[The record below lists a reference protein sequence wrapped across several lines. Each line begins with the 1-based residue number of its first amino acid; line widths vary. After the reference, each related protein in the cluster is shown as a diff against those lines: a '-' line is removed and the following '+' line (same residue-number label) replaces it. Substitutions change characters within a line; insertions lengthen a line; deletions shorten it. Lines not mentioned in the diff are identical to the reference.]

1 MSGIIKSQA
10 IELASNAVPLP
21 SRAQQEAKI
30 RGYFDASLS
39 ENTRKNYLSILHR
52 YVNAGYRLP
61 SSLDE
66 VLVYLSTAAD
76 TCRPSALSVHRAA
89 ISQWHQFNEFPDP
102 TKTKQVDMLM
112 KGIRKKHRQ
121 PPKRA
126 YALSIDEVANIL
138 SCLTVEPTAIQAV
151 RDAALVAIGYFAC
164 LRASELVGLHVD
176 DLNFSKDGV
185 VLSIRA
191 SKTDQDGQGLLRGV
205 PRTNGSL
212 CPVSLLQRWL
222 SASRIEQ
229 GPVFRSLN
237 RWHQLSAKAL
247 STNSVSQV
255 VQRCAKQAG
264 VREWESVSSHSLRR
278 GFATSAS
285 RIGADFGAIK
295 RQGGWQKDDTVR
307 VYIEEGEILQDNA
320 ALPLLDALSEFSHP
334 RQKLDDSK

>member
-1 MSGIIKSQA
+1 MSRIIKSQA
-10 IELASNAVPLP
+10 IELASYAALLP

-112 KGIRKKHRQ
+112 KGIRKKHRV

-126 YALSIDEVANIL
+126 YPLSIDDMSDML
-138 SCLTVEPTAIQAV
+138 SALLAGPECVKAL
-151 RDAALVAIGYFAC
+151 RDAALVSIGYFAC
-164 LRASELVGLHVD
+164 LRVSELVGLHVE
-176 DLNFSKDGV
+176 DLSFSNDGV
-185 VLSIRA
+185 VLSIRV
-191 SKTDQDGQGLLRGV
+191 SKTDQDGQGFFRGV
-205 PRTNGSL
+205 PRAKGAV
-212 CPVSLLQRWL
+212 CPVSILERWL
-222 SASRIEQ
+222 RVSGLVQ

-237 RWHQLSAKAL
+237 RWHHLSLKSI
-247 STNSVSQV
+247 STNSASQV
-255 VQRCAKQAG
+255 VQRCAKEAG
-264 VREWESVSSHSLRR
+264 VAEWSSVSSHSLRR

-285 RIGADFGAIK
+285 RLGAEFGSIK
-295 RQGGWQKDDTVR
+295 RQGAWQKDDTVR
-307 VYIEEGEILQDNA
+307 IYIEEGEILQNNA
-320 ALPLLDALSEFSHP
+320 ALPLLDALSKKHNTD
-334 RQKLDDSK
+334 QKLDDGK